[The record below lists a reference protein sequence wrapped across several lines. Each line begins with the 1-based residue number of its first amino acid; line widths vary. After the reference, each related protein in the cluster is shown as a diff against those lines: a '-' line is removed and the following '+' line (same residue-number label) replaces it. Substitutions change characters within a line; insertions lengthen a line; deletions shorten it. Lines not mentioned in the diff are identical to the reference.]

1 MTQPP
6 RRHALHPTIAALLL
20 AACGHGPGATAAAAP
35 SPTPTSTPRPKGKP
49 SGVPAT
55 EGVVVQA
62 GDSIG
67 KGDGA
72 EGNWAA
78 IEHLGLP
85 KGIKIFNPSTNGIWM
100 MSNLGQRGVDVF
112 PHHDPK
118 HASVLVI
125 ESGSNDLAGGNTA
138 DFLYQNVTRIF
149 TQRAQNAGWY
159 VIVDTILPRGDA
171 GWNVDQSREEQRVA
185 YNKLVRANSAGADAV
200 NDLAGD
206 PVIGDAVDPGTSKLF
221 GDKTHPTKA
230 GQERIAKIE
239 AKTIATMLE
248 YPPRAPDANAPQ

>member
-1 MTQPP
+1 MIQPL
-6 RRHALHPTIAALLL
+6 RRPTLLAAGIAALLL
-20 AACGHGPGATAAAAP
+20 ASCGHGPGATAAAAP
-35 SPTPTSTPRPKGKP
+35 SPTPTSRPKGKP

-55 EGVVVQA
+55 QGVVVQA

-85 KGIKIFNPSTNGIWM
+85 PGIKVFNPSTNGIWM
-100 MSNLGQRGVDVF
+100 MANLGQRGVDVF
-112 PHHDPK
+112 PHYDPK
-118 HASVLVI
+118 HVNVLVI
-125 ESGSNDLAGGNTA
+125 ESGTNDLAGGNTA

-159 VIVDTILPRGDA
+159 VIVNTILPRGDA
-171 GWNVDQSREEQRVA
+171 GWNAEQSHEEQRVA

-206 PVIGDAVDPGTSKLF
+206 PVIGDAVDPGTSALF

-230 GQERIAKIE
+230 GQERIAKVE
-239 AKTIATMLE
+239 AKTIATMLQ
-248 YPPRAPDANAPQ
+248 YPLRAPDPNAPQ